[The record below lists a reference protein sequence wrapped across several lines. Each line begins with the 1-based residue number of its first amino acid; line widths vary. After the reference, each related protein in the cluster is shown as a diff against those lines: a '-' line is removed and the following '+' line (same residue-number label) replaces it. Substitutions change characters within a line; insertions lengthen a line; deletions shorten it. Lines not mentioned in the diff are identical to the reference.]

1 MIKFINK
8 ENYKFIIIF
17 LGILILGILYYGNY
31 NLIEGNAD
39 VDAACTTNDA
49 YNDGSCIG
57 TDNCNSTK
65 TIENMS
71 RTTCRLASSNS
82 GV

>member
-1 MIKFINK
+1 
-8 ENYKFIIIF
+8 
-17 LGILILGILYYGNY
+17 
-31 NLIEGNAD
+31 
-39 VDAACTTNDA
+39 TNDA